1 MGTVINQSNPK
12 SVYKHIKIL
21 NNIKYIFQY
30 TADGGG
36 EGECQKWRKNTKV
49 APKWNLTP
57 DCILHVGPVGCGW

>member
-36 EGECQKWRKNTKV
+36 RESARNEEKTQK
-49 APKWNLTP
+49 
-57 DCILHVGPVGCGW
+57 